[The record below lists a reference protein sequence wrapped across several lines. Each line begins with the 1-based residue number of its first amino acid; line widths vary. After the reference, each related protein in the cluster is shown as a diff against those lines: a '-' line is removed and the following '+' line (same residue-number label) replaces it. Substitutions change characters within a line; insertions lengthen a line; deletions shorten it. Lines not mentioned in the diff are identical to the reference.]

1 MKKALAFCSIISF
14 SLISCG
20 DSRPP
25 YRGPVSVRG
34 YIESVPG
41 TVNLD
46 PRFKV
51 VAGNPEAE
59 LFKETSI
66 SVDNTEFASGNVADD
81 GTFVLLDVPSGEVV
95 LTFTAPG
102 APEAKL
108 SLGAIPPSADVLL
121 LGVVVK
127 PDSVDL
133 LDPTKAVVRLVANK
147 DGLKPYSSSTVDGV
161 SVPVQYV
168 PLAEMSD
175 RRDYPNRPRKSSF

>member
-1 MKKALAFCSIISF
+1 MKKSLAFCCVSLL
-14 SLISCG
+14 LISCG
-20 DSRPP
+20 DDRPT

-41 TVNLD
+41 AVSLD

-51 VAGNPEAE
+51 VAGNPEAD
-59 LFKETSI
+59 LFKQTSI
-66 SVDNTEFASGNVADD
+66 SVDNADFASGNVADD
-81 GTFVLLDVPSGEVV
+81 GTFVLLDVPGGNVV

-102 APEAKL
+102 APESKL
-108 SLGAIPPSADVLL
+108 SLGAIPPSSDVLL

-127 PDSVDL
+127 PDGVDL
-133 LDPTKAVVRLVANK
+133 LDPSKAVVRLVANK
-147 DGLKPYSSSTVDGV
+147 DGLKPFSSSTVDGV

-175 RRDYPNRPRKSSF
+175 RRDYPNRPRKGRF

>member
-1 MKKALAFCSIISF
+1 MNRALAFCFISLG
-14 SLISCG
+14 LISCG
-20 DSRPP
+20 ESGPT

-41 TVNLD
+41 AVALD

-59 LFKETSI
+59 LFKQTSI
-66 SVDNTEFASGNVADD
+66 SVDNADFVSGNVADD
-81 GTFVLLDVPSGEVV
+81 GTFVLLDVPSGNVV

-102 APEAKL
+102 APESKL
-108 SLGAIPPSADVLL
+108 SLGEIPPSADVLL
-121 LGVVVK
+121 PGVVVK

-133 LDPTKAVVRLVANK
+133 SDPARAVVRVVANR
-147 DGLKPYSSSTVDGV
+147 DGLKPYRSSTVDGV
-161 SVPVQYV
+161 NVPVQYV

-175 RRDYPNRPRKSSF
+175 RRDYPNRPGRSSF